1 MILVAGATGNVG
13 REVVRLLA
21 GGGQRVKALTRDPE
35 AAAVPAGV
43 EAVAGDLND
52 PAWLAPALAG
62 VEALFMLSGYPPEI
76 FAEAEKAGVR
86 RVVLM
91 SGGSA
96 ETGDR
101 ANAVARYMIDTEDA
115 LRASGLAWTMVRPR
129 MFMTNAFQWL
139 PQIKE
144 GVVRAPWADVPSA
157 VIDPADIAAVAAQAL
172 VSADHEG
179 REYPVTG
186 PEALRPGDRVRIL
199 SEVLGREIR
208 YEAQPDDEARA
219 EMLTKMPEQYVD
231 AFFSFYSGGKLDE
244 ATVFPSVE
252 EVTGRPPRTFA
263 DWARANAERFQ

>member
-1 MILVAGATGNVG
+1 MIVVTGATGNVG
-13 REVVRLLA
+13 REVARLLVD
-21 GGGQRVKALTRDPE
+21 GGARVRALTRDP
-35 AAAVPAGV
+35 ATATVPPGA
-43 EAVAGDLND
+43 EAVAGDLTD
-52 PAWLAPALAG
+52 PSSLAPVLAG
-62 VEALFMLSGYPPEI
+62 AEALFLLSGYAPEV
-76 FAEAEKAGVR
+76 FAEAQKAGVR

-101 ANAVARYMIDTEDA
+101 SNAVARYMIDTEDA

-139 PQIKE
+139 PMIKA
-144 GVVRAPWADVPSA
+144 GVVRAPWPDVPAA
-157 VIDPADIAAVAAQAL
+157 VVDPADIAAVAAKAL
-172 VSADHEG
+172 VTAEHEG
-179 REYPVTG
+179 RVYPVTG
-186 PEALRPGDRVRIL
+186 PEALRPGDRVRVL
-199 SEVLGREIR
+199 GEVLGREIR

-219 EMLTKMPEQYVD
+219 EMLAQMPEQYVD

-263 DWARANAERFQ
+263 DWARANAARFR